1 VWFSK
6 ERGHPMPETSIAT
19 DVFPLLFVAVCVL
32 IAVGFVATVGLM
44 FRNVRKV
51 RHSGHD
57 PFTLQ
62 ADLATRAL
70 SSSLLAPAK
79 STEDRLHELDELQH
93 RHVISA
99 AEYVRARERV
109 LSGQ

>member
-1 VWFSK
+1 
-6 ERGHPMPETSIAT
+6 M
-19 DVFPLLFVAVCVL
+19 FPLLFVAVCVL
-32 IAVGFVATVGLM
+32 VAVGFVATIALM

-51 RHSGHD
+51 RRSGHD

-62 ADLATRAL
+62 ADLTTRAL
-70 SSSLLAPAK
+70 NSAMLAPAR
-79 STEDRLHELDELQH
+79 TAEDRLHELDELQH

-99 AEYVRARERV
+99 EEYVRARERV